1 MIREYTLEISI
12 NFTWNTTTWHCL
24 KLKKFFAQKLH
35 DLLLLMLLYQLLLLL
50 LVVAAVPLLHLLHFH
65 NVPCFISSAKVIVPL
80 DSRIELS
87 RSGGW
92 VRRFAERISWAPW
105 WHWGQSN
112 DEESDALLIWLKV
125 GFYMRWYILLVVVTS
140 RFALTCWCFTFDG
153 QKVLYIR
160 RARRSKVPVAVFL
173 IGHVSNVKPYTVVNL
188 IIFQP

>member
-1 MIREYTLEISI
+1 MDTTFQWDRNKLTRTHTHTQNHPQMTEGMPDDQGIHPW

-35 DLLLLMLLYQLLLLL
+35 DLLLLMLLYQLLLL

-112 DEESDALLIWLKV
+112 DEESDALLLWLKV

-140 RFALTCWCFTFDG
+140 RFALTCWCFYFRWSEGT
-153 QKVLYIR
+153 L
-160 RARRSKVPVAVFL
+160 
-173 IGHVSNVKPYTVVNL
+173 H
-188 IIFQP
+188 